1 MSAAKLTEVPAEK
14 AINLR
19 GTVYRFRELSIRE
32 YDDLVKKATTMKPN
46 LMTGQEEEDVDST
59 LLLRFMV
66 LKACIQPKLTQSA
79 LDELPMP
86 VVLKLNQTVN
96 LMHYGDE
103 PELPVDE
110 DEEGDSSEGEA
121 GGNG

>member
-1 MSAAKLTEVPAEK
+1 MSASKLSNVPAEK

-32 YDDLVKKATTMKPN
+32 YDDLVKKATSVRPN
-46 LMTGQEEEDVDST
+46 PMTGADDEFVDNT

-66 LKACIQPKLTQSA
+66 LRTCVSPKLTQTM
-79 LDELPMP
+79 LDDLPMP

-103 PELPVDE
+103 PELPIEDDDE
-110 DEEGDSSEGEA
+110 KTEGEA